1 MMIKLLLIDDHEL
14 VRHGVKSLVSS
25 VEGMQVVGD
34 FGSYEEAVPHLAS
47 LEIDIVLLDISLPG
61 LSGLQAAQLIN
72 QIHPKIKII
81 ILSSFKDEE
90 YVLES
95 MKYEIQGYVVKSAI
109 ADHIVNAIR
118 EVVSGGIYFTED
130 VMNIAL
136 NRFENAQRVRRNERE
151 VNLTKREKEVLEKIS
166 LGHTNQ
172 EIARALFI
180 SERTVEAH
188 RSNVIKKMNAKNT
201 ADMIRKALQLN
212 LIS

>member
-1 MMIKLLLIDDHEL
+1 MIKLLLIDDHEL
-14 VRHGVKSLVSS
+14 VRHGVKSLISS
-25 VEGMQVVGD
+25 VPGMEVVGD
-34 FGSYEEAVPHLAS
+34 FGSYEEAESKLGC

-61 LSGLQAAQLIN
+61 LSGLQAAQVIN
-72 QIHPKIKII
+72 QTHPNLKII

-118 EVVSGGIYFTED
+118 EVMAGGIYFTED
-130 VMNIAL
+130 VMSIAL
-136 NRFENAQRVRRNERE
+136 NRFENAQRVRKNERE
-151 VNLTKREKEVLEKIS
+151 VNLTKREKEVLVKIS
-166 LGHTNQ
+166 LGQTNQ
-172 EIARALFI
+172 EIARTLFI

-212 LIS
+212 LIN

>member
-1 MMIKLLLIDDHEL
+1 MIKLLLIDDHEL
-14 VRHGVKSLVSS
+14 VRHGVKSLISS
-25 VEGMQVVGD
+25 VDGMKVVGD
-34 FGSYEEAVPHLAS
+34 CGSYEEAIVHLAS
-47 LEIDIVLLDISLPG
+47 LEIDIVLMDISLPG
-61 LSGLQAAQLIN
+61 LSGLKAAQVVN
-72 QIHPKIKII
+72 QTHPNIKII

-118 EVVSGGIYFTED
+118 EVSTGGIYFTED

-136 NRFENAQRVRRNERE
+136 NRYENAQRVKKNERE
-151 VNLTKREKEVLEKIS
+151 INLTKREKEVLERIS
-166 LGHTNQ
+166 VGQTNQ
-172 EIARALFI
+172 EIADTLFI

-212 LIS
+212 LIN